1 MHWNQGENKT
11 LFRNKEKTKATWM
24 TSYLIIGISERIADD
39 EYIRHQYFWSS
50 FCMKYK
56 FVIGISGRVT
66 KNCSGSECVKLDEEN
81 SESSYSLISNKFL
94 EVVKQT
100 CSMKEKSF
108 KRQPIS
114 FSNQRISK
122 IYLHKKQIEK
132 QNKILPG
139 KMYWHTR
146 NKKTYV
152 CLYAENL
159 WKSIWK
165 ASQKK
170 E

>member
-1 MHWNQGENKT
+1 
-11 LFRNKEKTKATWM
+11 M

-94 EVVKQT
+94 EVVNKHVPWKKKVLRGNQSPLVT
-100 CSMKEKSF
+100 KEFQKSIYTRSKLKNKIKSF
-108 KRQPIS
+108 QGKCIGIQET
-114 FSNQRISK
+114 
-122 IYLHKKQIEK
+122 KKHTCVFMREIFEKAIEK
-132 QNKILPG
+132 HHIKKNK
-139 KMYWHTR
+139 H
-146 NKKTYV
+146 
-152 CLYAENL
+152 
-159 WKSIWK
+159 
-165 ASQKK
+165 Q
-170 E
+170 